1 VSEATR
7 VACVMGWPAKQSR
20 SPKLHGYWIKRYNI
34 DGDYRV
40 AEIPPEDFPAFLAD
54 FAKNGYVGG
63 NVTMPHKDMALAKS
77 EPDERARNVG
87 AANTLWLDNG
97 RLRST
102 NTDVEGF
109 IGALDANAPGWDRMT
124 DTAVV
129 LGAGGASRAV
139 VFGLIERGIKTIH
152 VVNRTAAK
160 AEAARVRFGSAVHPA
175 TWEDVPRL
183 LNGAKLLINASSL
196 GMKGQPELKIDL
208 SPMAKDAV
216 VADIVYVPLKTKLL
230 EAAQQRGFRT
240 SDGLDMLLHQA
251 VRGFTLWFG
260 IKPEV
265 TKELRDML
273 AADVMKST

>member
-1 VSEATR
+1 MSEATR

-34 DGDYRV
+34 NGDYRV
-40 AEIPPEDFPAFLAD
+40 AEIPPEEFRRSCETSPRTASSA
-54 FAKNGYVGG
+54 ATSPCRTGRGVRPVGP
-63 NVTMPHKDMALAKS
+63 TSA
-77 EPDERARNVG
+77 RAVG

-97 RLRST
+97 KLRAT

-109 IGALDANAPGWDRMT
+109 IGALDVNAPAWDRST

-139 VFGLIERGIKTIH
+139 ICGLIERGLKTIH

-160 AEAARVRFGSAVHPA
+160 AAAARDRFGSAVHPA
-175 TWEDVPRL
+175 IWNDVPRL
-183 LNGAKLLINASSL
+183 LNGTKLLINACSL
-196 GMKGQPELKIDL
+196 GMKGQPDLKIDL

-216 VADIVYVPLKTKLL
+216 VADIVYVPLGPSCWRPPSARL
-230 EAAQQRGFRT
+230 QT
-240 SDGLDMLLHQA
+240 SGGLDMLLHQA

-260 IKPEV
+260 KKPEV
-265 TKELRDML
+265 TRAARDAGRRRL
-273 AADVMKST
+273 KST

>member
-40 AEIPPEDFPAFLAD
+40 VEIPPEEFPAFVQGL
-54 FAKNGYVGG
+54 AKNGFVGG
-63 NVTMPHKDMALAKS
+63 NVTMPHKDVAFALS
-77 EPDERARNVG
+77 EPDERARAVG

-97 RLRST
+97 KLRAT

-109 IGALDANAPGWDRMT
+109 IGALDVNAPGWDRST

-139 VFGLIERGIKTIH
+139 ICGLIERGIKTIH

-160 AEAARVRFGSAVHPA
+160 AAAAKERFGSAVHPA
-175 TWEDVPRL
+175 TWEDVPHL
-183 LNGAKLLINASSL
+183 LDGAKLLINACSL

-230 EAAQQRGFRT
+230 EAAAERGFRT
-240 SDGLDMLLHQA
+240 SDGLDMLLYQA

-260 IKPEV
+260 KKPEV
-265 TKELRDML
+265 TKELRNML

>member
-40 AEIPPEDFPAFLAD
+40 VEIPPEEFPAFVQGL
-54 FAKNGYVGG
+54 AKNGFVGG
-63 NVTMPHKDMALAKS
+63 NVTMPHKDVAFALS
-77 EPDERARNVG
+77 EPDERARAVG

-97 RLRST
+97 KLRAT

-109 IGALDANAPGWDRMT
+109 IGALDVNAPGWDRST

-139 VFGLIERGIKTIH
+139 ICGLIERGIKTIH

-160 AEAARVRFGSAVHPA
+160 AAAAKERFGSAVHPA

-183 LNGAKLLINASSL
+183 LDGAKLLINACSL

-230 EAAQQRGFRT
+230 EAAAERGFRT
-240 SDGLDMLLHQA
+240 SDGLDMLLYQA

-260 IKPEV
+260 KKPEV
-265 TKELRDML
+265 TKELRNML

>member
-40 AEIPPEDFPAFLAD
+40 AEIPPEDFPAFVQSL
-54 FAKNGYVGG
+54 AKNGFVGG
-63 NVTMPHKDMALAKS
+63 NVTMPHKDVAFALS
-77 EPDERARNVG
+77 EPDERARAVG

-97 RLRST
+97 KLRAT

-109 IGALDANAPGWDRMT
+109 IGALDVNAPGWDRST

-139 VFGLIERGIKTIH
+139 ICGLIERGMQTIH

-160 AEAARVRFGSAVHPA
+160 AAAAKERFGSAVHPA
-175 TWEDVPRL
+175 TWGDVPRL
-183 LNGAKLLINASSL
+183 LSGAKLLINACSL

-230 EAAQQRGFRT
+230 EAAQQRGFKT
-240 SDGLDMLLHQA
+240 SDGLDMLLYQA

-260 IKPEV
+260 KKPEV
-265 TKELRDML
+265 TKELREML

>member
-1 VSEATR
+1 MSEATR

-40 AEIPPEDFPAFLAD
+40 AEIPPEDFPAFVTSL
-54 FAKNGYVGG
+54 AKNGYVGG
-63 NVTMPHKDMALAKS
+63 NVTMPHKDVALAMS
-77 EPDERARNVG
+77 EPDERARTVG
-87 AANTLWLDNG
+87 AANTLWVDNG

-109 IGALDANAPGWDRMT
+109 IGALDANAPGWDRST

-160 AEAARVRFGSAVHPA
+160 AEATKARFGSAVHPA
-175 TWEDVPRL
+175 TWDDVPRL
-183 LNGAKLLINASSL
+183 LKGAKLLINASSL

-208 SPMAKDAV
+208 SPMAADAV

-230 EAAQQRGFRT
+230 EAAAQRGFKT

-260 IKPEV
+260 VKPEV

-273 AADVMKST
+273 AADVMKSS

>member
-1 VSEATR
+1 MSEATR

-40 AEIPPEDFPAFLAD
+40 AEIPPEDFPAFVQSL
-54 FAKNGYVGG
+54 AKNGYVGG
-63 NVTMPHKDMALAKS
+63 NVTMPHKDVAFALS
-77 EPDERARNVG
+77 EPDERARAVG

-97 RLRST
+97 KLRAT

-109 IGALDANAPGWDRMT
+109 IGALDVNAPGWDRST

-139 VFGLIERGIKTIH
+139 ICGLIERGIKTIH

-160 AEAARVRFGSAVHPA
+160 AAAAKERFGSAVHPA
-175 TWEDVPRL
+175 TWDDVPRL
-183 LNGAKLLINASSL
+183 LNGAKLLINACSL

-230 EAAQQRGFRT
+230 EAAQQRGFKT
-240 SDGLDMLLHQA
+240 SDGLDMLLYQA

-260 IKPEV
+260 KKPEV

>member
-1 VSEATR
+1 MSEATR

-40 AEIPPEDFPAFLAD
+40 AEIPPEDFPAFVQSL
-54 FAKNGYVGG
+54 AKNGFVGG
-63 NVTMPHKDMALAKS
+63 NVTMPHKDVAFALS
-77 EPDERARNVG
+77 EPDERARAVG

-97 RLRST
+97 KLRAT

-109 IGALDANAPGWDRMT
+109 IGALDANAPGWDRST
-124 DTAVV
+124 DTAIV

-139 VFGLIERGIKTIH
+139 ICGLIEGGIKTIH

-160 AEAARVRFGSAVHPA
+160 AAAAKERFGSAVHPA
-175 TWEDVPRL
+175 TWEGVPRL
-183 LNGAKLLINASSL
+183 LAGARLLVNASSL

-230 EAAQQRGFRT
+230 EAAEQRGFKT
-240 SDGLDMLLHQA
+240 SDGLDMLLYQA

-260 IKPEV
+260 KKPEV

>member
-1 VSEATR
+1 
-7 VACVMGWPAKQSR
+7 MGWPAKQSR

-40 AEIPPEDFPAFLAD
+40 AEIPPEDFPAFVTNL
-54 FAKNGYVGG
+54 AKNGYVGG
-63 NVTMPHKDMALAKS
+63 NVTMPHKDVALAMS
-77 EPDERARNVG
+77 EPDERARTVG
-87 AANTLWLDNG
+87 AANTLWVDNG

-109 IGALDANAPGWDRMT
+109 IGALDANTPGWDRST
-124 DTAVV
+124 DNAVV

-160 AEAARVRFGSAVHPA
+160 AEATKVRFGSAVHPA
-175 TWEDVPRL
+175 TWDDVPRL
-183 LNGAKLLINASSL
+183 LKDAKLLINASSL

-230 EAAQQRGFRT
+230 EAAEQRGFKT
-240 SDGLDMLLHQA
+240 SDGLDMLLYQA

-273 AADVMKST
+273 AADVMKSS

>member
-1 VSEATR
+1 MSEATR

-20 SPKLHGYWIKRYNI
+20 SPKLHGYWIKRYGI

-40 AEIPPEDFPAFLAD
+40 AEIPPEEFPAFVQGLAE
-54 FAKNGYVGG
+54 NGFVGG
-63 NVTMPHKDMALAKS
+63 NVTMPHKDVAFALS
-77 EPDERARNVG
+77 EPDERARAVG

-97 RLRST
+97 KLRAT

-109 IGALDANAPGWDRMT
+109 IGALDVNAPGWDRST
-124 DTAVV
+124 DTAIV

-139 VFGLIERGIKTIH
+139 ICGLIERGIKTIH

-160 AEAARVRFGSAVHPA
+160 AAAAKERFGSAVHPA

-183 LNGAKLLINASSL
+183 LNGAKLLINACSL

-230 EAAQQRGFRT
+230 EAAQQRGFKT
-240 SDGLDMLLHQA
+240 SDGLDMLLYQA

-260 IKPEV
+260 KKPEV

>member
-40 AEIPPEDFPAFLAD
+40 AEIPPEEFPAFVQSL
-54 FAKNGYVGG
+54 AKNGFVGG
-63 NVTMPHKDMALAKS
+63 NVTMPHKDVAFALS
-77 EPDERARNVG
+77 EPDERARAVG
-87 AANTLWLDNG
+87 AANTLWIDNG
-97 RLRST
+97 KLRAT

-109 IGALDANAPGWDRMT
+109 IGALDVNAPGWDRST
-124 DTAVV
+124 DTAIV

-139 VFGLIERGIKTIH
+139 ICGLIERGIKTIH

-160 AEAARVRFGSAVHPA
+160 AAAAKERFGSAVHPA

-183 LNGAKLLINASSL
+183 LSGAKLLINACSL
-196 GMKGQPELKIDL
+196 GMKGQPDLKIDL

-230 EAAQQRGFRT
+230 EAAQQRGFKT
-240 SDGLDMLLHQA
+240 SDGLDMLLYQA

-260 IKPEV
+260 KKPEV

>member
-1 VSEATR
+1 
-7 VACVMGWPAKQSR
+7 MGWPAKQSR

-40 AEIPPEDFPAFLAD
+40 AEIPPEEFPAFVQGL
-54 FAKNGYVGG
+54 AKNGFVGG
-63 NVTMPHKDMALAKS
+63 NVTMPHKDVAFALS
-77 EPDERARNVG
+77 EPDERARAVG

-97 RLRST
+97 KLRAT

-109 IGALDANAPGWDRMT
+109 IGALDVNAPGWDRST
-124 DTAVV
+124 DTAIV

-139 VFGLIERGIKTIH
+139 ICGLIERGIKTIH

-160 AEAARVRFGSAVHPA
+160 ANAARERFGSAVHPA

-183 LNGAKLLINASSL
+183 LSGAKLLINASSL
-196 GMKGQPELKIDL
+196 GMKGQPELRIDL

-230 EAAQQRGFRT
+230 EVAQQRGFKT
-240 SDGLDMLLHQA
+240 SDGLDMLLYQA

-260 IKPEV
+260 KKPEV
-265 TKELRDML
+265 TRELRDML

>member
-40 AEIPPEDFPAFLAD
+40 AEIPPEDFPAFVQSL
-54 FAKNGYVGG
+54 AKNGFVGG
-63 NVTMPHKDMALAKS
+63 NVTMPHKDVAFALS
-77 EPDERARNVG
+77 EPDERARAVG

-97 RLRST
+97 KLRAT

-109 IGALDANAPGWDRMT
+109 IGALDVNAPGWDRST

-139 VFGLIERGIKTIH
+139 ICGLIERGMKTIH

-160 AEAARVRFGSAVHPA
+160 AAAAKERFGSAVHPA
-175 TWEDVPRL
+175 TWDDVPRL
-183 LNGAKLLINASSL
+183 LSGAKLLINACSL

-230 EAAQQRGFRT
+230 EAAQQRGFKT
-240 SDGLDMLLHQA
+240 SDGLDMLLYQA

-260 IKPEV
+260 KKPEV
-265 TKELRDML
+265 TKELREML

>member
-40 AEIPPEDFPAFLAD
+40 AEIPPEEFPAFVQSL
-54 FAKNGYVGG
+54 AKNGYVGG
-63 NVTMPHKDMALAKS
+63 NVTMPHKDVAFALS
-77 EPDERARNVG
+77 EPDERARAVG

-97 RLRST
+97 KLRAT

-109 IGALDANAPGWDRMT
+109 IGALDVNAPRWDRST

-139 VFGLIERGIKTIH
+139 ICGLIERGLKTIH

-160 AEAARVRFGSAVHPA
+160 AAAARDRFGSAVHPA
-175 TWEDVPRL
+175 TWDDVPRL
-183 LNGAKLLINASSL
+183 LNGTKLLINACSL
-196 GMKGQPELKIDL
+196 GMKGQPDLKIDL

-216 VADIVYVPLKTKLL
+216 VADIVYVPLRTKLL
-230 EAAQQRGFRT
+230 EAAQQRGFKT

-260 IKPEV
+260 KKPEV
-265 TKELRDML
+265 TKELREML

>member
-40 AEIPPEDFPAFLAD
+40 AEIPPEEFPAFVQSL
-54 FAKNGYVGG
+54 AKNGYVGG
-63 NVTMPHKDMALAKS
+63 NVTMPHKDVAFALS
-77 EPDERARNVG
+77 EPDERARAVG

-97 RLRST
+97 KLRAT

-109 IGALDANAPGWDRMT
+109 IGALDVNAPGWDRST

-139 VFGLIERGIKTIH
+139 ICGLTERGLKTIH

-160 AEAARVRFGSAVHPA
+160 AAAARDRFGSAVHPA

-183 LNGAKLLINASSL
+183 LNGTKLLINACSL

-216 VADIVYVPLKTKLL
+216 VADIVYVPLRTKLL
-230 EAAQQRGFRT
+230 EAAQQRGFKT

-260 IKPEV
+260 KKPEV
-265 TKELRDML
+265 TKELREML

>member
-1 VSEATR
+1 MSEATR

-40 AEIPPEDFPAFLAD
+40 AEIPPEEFPAFVQSL
-54 FAKNGYVGG
+54 AKNGFVGG
-63 NVTMPHKDMALAKS
+63 NVTMPHKDVAFALS
-77 EPDERARNVG
+77 EPDERARAVG
-87 AANTLWLDNG
+87 AANTLWIDNG
-97 RLRST
+97 KLRAT

-109 IGALDANAPGWDRMT
+109 IGALDVNAPGWDRST
-124 DTAVV
+124 DTAIV

-139 VFGLIERGIKTIH
+139 ICGLIERGIKTIH

-160 AEAARVRFGSAVHPA
+160 AAAAKERFGSAVHPA

-183 LNGAKLLINASSL
+183 LSGAKLLINACSL
-196 GMKGQPELKIDL
+196 GMKGQPDLKIDL

-230 EAAQQRGFRT
+230 EAAQQRGFKT
-240 SDGLDMLLHQA
+240 SDGLDMLLYQA

-260 IKPEV
+260 KKPEV

>member
-1 VSEATR
+1 MSEATR

-40 AEIPPEDFPAFLAD
+40 AEIPPEDFPAFVQSL
-54 FAKNGYVGG
+54 AKNGFVGG
-63 NVTMPHKDMALAKS
+63 NVTMPHKDVAFALS
-77 EPDERARNVG
+77 EPDERARAVG

-97 RLRST
+97 KLRAT

-109 IGALDANAPGWDRMT
+109 IGALDVNAPGWDRST

-139 VFGLIERGIKTIH
+139 ICGLIERGMKTIH

-160 AEAARVRFGSAVHPA
+160 AAAAKERFGSAVHPA
-175 TWEDVPRL
+175 TWDDVPRL
-183 LNGAKLLINASSL
+183 LGGAKLLINACSL

-230 EAAQQRGFRT
+230 EAAQQRGFKT
-240 SDGLDMLLHQA
+240 SDGLDMLLYQA

-260 IKPEV
+260 KKPEV
-265 TKELRDML
+265 TKELREML